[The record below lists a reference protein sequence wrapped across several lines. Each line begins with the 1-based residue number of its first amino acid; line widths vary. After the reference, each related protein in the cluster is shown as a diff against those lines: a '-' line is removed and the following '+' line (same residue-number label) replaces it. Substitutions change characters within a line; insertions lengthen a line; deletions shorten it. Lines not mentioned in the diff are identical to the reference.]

1 MEQMKTELLVIG
13 GGAAGLAAAAAAAE
27 QGAKVIVTEAM
38 AAVGGNGLFPRGVF
52 AVDSVLQ
59 RKRLIFADTD
69 EIFTRCMEYSHW
81 KIDGRIVR
89 RLLDKS
95 GDTISWLMD
104 KGVAFCDVVHHTPN
118 QAPEVFHITSA
129 EENAGSV
136 VVRCLKQF
144 CLEHGVTLL
153 TKTKGKSL
161 VKDESGAVIGAIC
174 EQKDGGQ
181 LEIRAERV
189 IVCTGGFSGN
199 QEMIRKYYPNFKPE
213 NVARGG
219 GMRHPGDGVRMALEA
234 GADIEGNFAMEI
246 AAPKIQGYGAL
257 NLILGKPYHMW
268 LNRFGQRFASEGI
281 VYNFALAANACL
293 RQPEGKMWVVFG
305 QKQLDQA
312 LSDGRDMIE
321 LIHID
326 PKAEEQLPETMEK
339 AIADGIMVKANTT
352 EELAKFIGCDPAT
365 VAASVA
371 EYSGFCQGGRDAMF
385 AKDRRYLVP
394 LGDGPL
400 YAIRAGADML
410 ITHGGIRVNEYFQAL
425 DSQYRQVKNLYVAGV
440 DFGGVDADEYNVEMS
455 GHGFGFALNSGR
467 MAGEHA
473 AASILSGK

>member
-1 MEQMKTELLVIG
+1 MEQMKTEFLVIG

-27 QGAKVIVTEAM
+27 QDAKVIVAEAM

-161 VKDESGAVIGAIC
+161 V
-174 EQKDGGQ
+174 
-181 LEIRAERV
+181 
-189 IVCTGGFSGN
+189 
-199 QEMIRKYYPNFKPE
+199 
-213 NVARGG
+213 
-219 GMRHPGDGVRMALEA
+219 
-234 GADIEGNFAMEI
+234 
-246 AAPKIQGYGAL
+246 
-257 NLILGKPYHMW
+257 
-268 LNRFGQRFASEGI
+268 
-281 VYNFALAANACL
+281 
-293 RQPEGKMWVVFG
+293 
-305 QKQLDQA
+305 
-312 LSDGRDMIE
+312 
-321 LIHID
+321 
-326 PKAEEQLPETMEK
+326 
-339 AIADGIMVKANTT
+339 
-352 EELAKFIGCDPAT
+352 
-365 VAASVA
+365 
-371 EYSGFCQGGRDAMF
+371 
-385 AKDRRYLVP
+385 
-394 LGDGPL
+394 
-400 YAIRAGADML
+400 
-410 ITHGGIRVNEYFQAL
+410 
-425 DSQYRQVKNLYVAGV
+425 
-440 DFGGVDADEYNVEMS
+440 
-455 GHGFGFALNSGR
+455 
-467 MAGEHA
+467 
-473 AASILSGK
+473 

>member
-27 QGAKVIVTEAM
+27 QGVKVIVTEAM
-38 AAVGGNGLFPRGVF
+38 AAMGGNGLFPRGVF

-174 EQKDGGQ
+174 EQKDGAAGNPG
-181 LEIRAERV
+181 R
-189 IVCTGGFSGN
+189 TGD
-199 QEMIRKYYPNFKPE
+199 RLH
-213 NVARGG
+213 R
-219 GMRHPGDGVRMALEA
+219 RL
-234 GADIEGNFAMEI
+234 
-246 AAPKIQGYGAL
+246 
-257 NLILGKPYHMW
+257 
-268 LNRFGQRFASEGI
+268 
-281 VYNFALAANACL
+281 L
-293 RQPEGKMWVVFG
+293 RQSGDDPEVLS
-305 QKQLDQA
+305 QL
-312 LSDGRDMIE
+312 
-321 LIHID
+321 
-326 PKAEEQLPETMEK
+326 
-339 AIADGIMVKANTT
+339 
-352 EELAKFIGCDPAT
+352 
-365 VAASVA
+365 
-371 EYSGFCQGGRDAMF
+371 
-385 AKDRRYLVP
+385 
-394 LGDGPL
+394 
-400 YAIRAGADML
+400 
-410 ITHGGIRVNEYFQAL
+410 
-425 DSQYRQVKNLYVAGV
+425 
-440 DFGGVDADEYNVEMS
+440 
-455 GHGFGFALNSGR
+455 
-467 MAGEHA
+467 
-473 AASILSGK
+473 